1 MDMEEKLTEEPI
13 EEESVE
19 PIEEELDEVI
29 EETAEEVPPLE
40 TPRFAANTVL
50 NAERQLEAS
59 KAVSPKFAQMISY
72 LLIAICV
79 AFLGVLIWLY
89 FSTGDSK
96 NLLMAI
102 IVVALLGYMVYS
114 RIAMPKKA
122 MLRWEEKLLN
132 NYGVRELHLCT
143 EFYDMALAQTLQED
157 GDLTTEGYSEITEL
171 KETEHLFL
179 LRHNS
184 QQWYFVEKSGFTV
197 GTPDEFRTF
206 ITERIGG

>member
-1 MDMEEKLTEEPI
+1 MNEEKQMEPEELTEELP
-13 EEESVE
+13 EEA
-19 PIEEELDEVI
+19 PA
-29 EETAEEVPPLE
+29 EETEEAPEEVTELE
-40 TPRFAANTVL
+40 APKFAAITVL

-59 KAVSPKFAQMISY
+59 KAISPKVAQMLSY
-72 LLIAICV
+72 FLIVFAAA
-79 AFLGVLIWLY
+79 AFGVLLWLY
-89 FSTGDSK
+89 FSTKDSK
-96 NLLMAI
+96 NLIMAGLVVLMI
-102 IVVALLGYMVYS
+102 GYMVYT
-114 RIAMPKKA
+114 RLAMPKKA
-122 MLRWEEKLLN
+122 LLRWEEKLLN